1 MQGDLVMTSKRKYK
15 YKRVYFGEDSVFK
28 AVKDIGKPGVNTR
41 KEFVKLCLSQLAD
54 LADLKTKDKKT
65 GRTIKWTKQLWA
77 RRTFILRQLNKIK
90 RFRLGRLVDYID
102 RVGRAF
108 LDKKIGPAQLAEAL
122 DKIAKKYCV
131 SVKEA
136 REIAK
141 KVTQQKKVL
150 VILIK
155 HIDGHIEK
163 VVFGKTRRISRK
175 KLKAAKKLGARVA
188 KKLRKKF
195 DEETKRIADYLWS
208 MIPERYKRKPLRIW
222 YYVMVLW
229 LAYYIRKYSREK
241 GLDWRAIDWASEID
255 WKEGYRHA
263 KHFIAELLR
272 SGLSKYEDWTKKDFE
287 EYDKYIEQMMQWE
300 KERLAEA
307 IA

>member
-1 MQGDLVMTSKRKYK
+1 MARKKRYKHIYFESKEPGR
-15 YKRVYFGEDSVFK
+15 DSVFA
-28 AVKDIGKPGVNTR
+28 AVKDIGKKGVNTR
-41 KEFVKLCLSQLAD
+41 KEFIELCMAQLAD
-54 LADLKTKDKKT
+54 LADLKTKNKQ
-65 GRTIKWTKQLWA
+65 GRTIPFTKQLWV
-77 RRTFILRQLNKIK
+77 RRTFILRRLNKMK
-90 RFRLGRLVDYID
+90 GFRLARLVDYID
-102 RVGRAF
+102 RVGRAY
-108 LDKKIGPAQLAEAL
+108 LDKKIGPAQLGEAL
-122 DKIAKKYCV
+122 DKIAKKYGV
-131 SVKEA
+131 SIKEA

-163 VVFGKTRRISRK
+163 VIFGKTGKISKK
-175 KLKAAKKLGARVA
+175 KLKAAKKLGVRVA
-188 KKLRKKF
+188 KKLKKRF

-208 MIPERYKRKPLRIW
+208 MIPDKYKRKPLRIW

-255 WKEGYRHA
+255 WKQGYKHA
-263 KHFIAELLR
+263 KRFITELLR
-272 SGLSKYEDWTKKDFE
+272 TGLSRYEEWTQKDFE

-300 KERLAEA
+300 RQRLAET